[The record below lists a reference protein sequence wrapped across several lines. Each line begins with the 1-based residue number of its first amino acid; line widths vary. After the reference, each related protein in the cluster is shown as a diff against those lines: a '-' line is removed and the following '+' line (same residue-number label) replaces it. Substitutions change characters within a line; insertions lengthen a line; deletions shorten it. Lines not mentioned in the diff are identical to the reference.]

1 MSLTEEERAII
12 VSYRLEKAI
21 RMIEQ
26 VKSIIP
32 LKYWDTIAN
41 RLYYGAYYAV
51 TALLINN
58 GIQVQTHQG
67 VKRMFGYHFVTNG
80 KIEPQYASLYSR
92 LFSMRQTGDYDDNF
106 DLTES
111 DVMPYI
117 QPTEEMIQI
126 ISQMIK
132 GTPHSL

>member
-1 MSLTEEERAII
+1 
-12 VSYRLEKAI
+12 
-21 RMIEQ
+21 
-26 VKSIIP
+26 
-32 LKYWDTIAN
+32 
-41 RLYYGAYYAV
+41 
-51 TALLINN
+51 
-58 GIQVQTHQG
+58 
-67 VKRMFGYHFVTNG
+67 
-80 KIEPQYASLYSR
+80 
-92 LFSMRQTGDYDDNF
+92 MRQTGDYDDNF